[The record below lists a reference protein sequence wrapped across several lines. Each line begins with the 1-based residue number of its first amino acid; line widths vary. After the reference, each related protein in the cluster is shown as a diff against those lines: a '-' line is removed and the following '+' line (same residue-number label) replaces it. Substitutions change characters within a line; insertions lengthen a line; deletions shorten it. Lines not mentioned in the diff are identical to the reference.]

1 MYPKNNRTIRP
12 IQVLLVDDHAAIRQ
26 QVKELITAEAGIA
39 VIGEATD
46 GLEAITRA
54 RELEPDLVLMDV
66 RLPGQSGLEATR
78 QLKDEMP
85 KVKVIILT
93 LFDLPI
99 YRDTALAYG
108 ASDYVIK
115 KAMFKE
121 LLPAIQRVMY
131 ADYPE
136 RCSRQA

>member
-1 MYPKNNRTIRP
+1 MYPKNNRTIRH
-12 IQVLLVDDHAAIRQ
+12 IRVLLVDDHAVFRQ
-26 QVKELITAEAGIA
+26 QVKELIAAESGIE
-39 VIGEATD
+39 VVGEATD
-46 GLEAITRA
+46 GLEAITKA
-54 RELEPDLVLMDV
+54 RELKPDLVLMDV
-66 RLPGQSGLEATR
+66 RLPGQNGLEATR

-99 YRDTALAYG
+99 YRDTALANG

-131 ADYPE
+131 TDHPE
-136 RCSRQA
+136 CCSRQA